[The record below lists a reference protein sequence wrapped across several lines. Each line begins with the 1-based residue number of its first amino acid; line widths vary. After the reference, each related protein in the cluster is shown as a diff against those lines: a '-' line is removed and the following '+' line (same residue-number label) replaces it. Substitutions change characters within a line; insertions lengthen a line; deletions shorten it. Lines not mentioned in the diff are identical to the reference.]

1 LAIYIAITDDDLR
14 GLLPAWGVPGLQAAM
29 GLPAGSINTNVALEF
44 VDGTRAFLR
53 YSTVRSEADLAFE
66 AEILAALESAG
77 LRGPRLHLPRGG
89 GHSVAW
95 GGGRVSLFHWL
106 EGVELA
112 RKNVQPA
119 HLRTL
124 GALLARVHAALSRVT
139 VARANPYGAET
150 VAGWLRQLEQE
161 AHPGLEGLPGMLLQ
175 AQSEAAALLAHATGV
190 PTGTIHADLFLDN
203 VKWLSADAPVPFD
216 YEMACTAPLVQDLAI
231 ALDAWCFEGEYLR
244 PLAQALLEG
253 YGSVR
258 PLGPEELALLYPAA
272 LCGAVRFTTSRIR
285 DFHLSPLSDARLLH
299 KDYRTWLAR
308 VRALQ
313 AMGPGGFRRW
323 LEGRD

>member
-1 LAIYIAITDDDLR
+1 MAIYIAITDDDLR
-14 GLLPAWGVPGLQAAM
+14 GLLPAWDVPALQAAM

-53 YSTVRSEADLAFE
+53 FTTVRSESDLAFE
-66 AEILAALESAG
+66 ASVLEALEVAG
-77 LRGPRLHLPRGG
+77 IPGPRLYLPRGG
-89 GHSVAW
+89 GHSVEW

-124 GALLARVHAALSRVT
+124 GAALARIHAALDQVPG
-139 VARANPYGAET
+139 VRANPYGEET
-150 VAGWLRQLEQE
+150 VAGWLRQLEGE
-161 AHPGLEGLPGMLLQ
+161 SHPGLEGLPAFLLEAQ
-175 AQSEAAALLAHATGV
+175 AEAKHALARATGV
-190 PTGTIHADLFLDN
+190 YAGTIHADLFLDN
-203 VKWLSADAPVPFD
+203 VKWLSPEAPVPFD
-216 YEMACTAPLVQDLAI
+216 YEMACTAPRILDVAI
-231 ALDAWCFEGEYLR
+231 ALDAWCFEGEFLR

-258 PLGPEELALLYPAA
+258 PLGPGELELLHPAA
-272 LCGAVRFTTSRIR
+272 TCAAVRFTTSRIR

-308 VRALQ
+308 VRALR